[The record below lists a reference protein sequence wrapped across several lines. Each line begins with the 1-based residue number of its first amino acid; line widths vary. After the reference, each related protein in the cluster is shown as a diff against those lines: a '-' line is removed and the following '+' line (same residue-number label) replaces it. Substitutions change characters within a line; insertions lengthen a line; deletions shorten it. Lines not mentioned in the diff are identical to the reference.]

1 MPHPISDKVEGRGE
15 GPAGGGEVQVQDGRA
30 DHEVG
35 DGGDA
40 GEGGHSPVD
49 AAAWTEERE
58 RLGQYCTNSNRSW
71 SNLGMSKTLPPR
83 SRFGSPPMSFPSSAM
98 RCSTSIAAATST

>member
-1 MPHPISDKVEGRGE
+1 MSQSRFQCRPHPISDKVEGRGE

-58 RLGQYCTNSNRSW
+58 RDLV
-71 SNLGMSKTLPPR
+71 GM
-83 SRFGSPPMSFPSSAM
+83 
-98 RCSTSIAAATST
+98 

>member
-1 MPHPISDKVEGRGE
+1 MISLHVAVPFPMPHPISDKVEGRGE

-58 RLGQYCTNSNRSW
+58 IKTWSVLIVIGLGKIWECQKPCPRDHI
-71 SNLGMSKTLPPR
+71 LAPLQCRLPP
-83 SRFGSPPMSFPSSAM
+83 PQ
-98 RCSTSIAAATST
+98 